1 MSVPTDPAESGP
13 ALPSTVEGLTTS
25 ELVVKR
31 SRFITR
37 LEHVTTVAAA
47 DAVVVDARR
56 EHWDA
61 RHHCV
66 ALVVGPRSDV
76 SRSSDDGEPAGTAG
90 APMSDVLRRRGLTDV
105 VAVVSRYF
113 GGVLLGTGGLAR
125 AYAGAVDGAVESA
138 PIVARREVDRVVVRS
153 PHETAGRAEHFLRD
167 WSGAHGAVVV
177 GVTYTADAVIEVLVP
192 PARRLRLE
200 SDLAAFSAGGL
211 VVEHVRREI
220 ADVRPAP
227 AHQDHPRAPSSSS

>member
-1 MSVPTDPAESGP
+1 MSSRTDTATDVRE
-13 ALPSTVEGLTTS
+13 LPSTVAGATTS

-37 LEHVTTVAAA
+37 LVHVPSVEAAELVVA
-47 DAVVVDARR
+47 DVRR
-56 EHWDA
+56 DRWDA

-90 APMSDVLRRRGLTDV
+90 APMAEVLRRRGLTDV

-125 AYAGAVDGAVESA
+125 AYTAAVDGAVETA
-138 PIVARREVDRVVVRS
+138 HVVGRREVDRVVVRV
-153 PHETAGRAEHFLRD
+153 PHEAAGRAEHFLRD
-167 WSGAHGAVVV
+167 RSTAHGATVV
-177 GVTYTADAVIEVLVP
+177 GVRYASETVVEMLVP
-192 PARRLRLE
+192 PARRSRLE
-200 SDLAAFSAGGL
+200 ADLAAFSAGSL
-211 VVEHVRREI
+211 VLETVGREI
-220 ADVRPAP
+220 ADVPPA
-227 AHQDHPRAPSSSS
+227 